1 MTGFGL
7 LFRPLCNPTAY
18 PLSSRPNT
26 HCHPD
31 RTPFVIPAAHPLSS
45 RPQRRVLIQSA
56 GDPSTSLRMTGFGQL
71 PRPPSQSH
79 THFHPG
85 RTPIVIPTAAE
96 GSHPVGRRSFDSA
109 QDDRF
114 WAVTQATIP
123 AVHPLS
129 SRLNIHFHPNR
140 TPIVIPTAVEGSH
153 PVGTKLFDFAQD
165 DSECPLGF
173 QNRRYSRLS
182 FRRRNAFSKLLR
194 FKTDPFSQ
202 RFHISAH

>member
-45 RPQRRVLIQSA
+45 RPQRRDLIQSA

-71 PRPPSQSH
+71 PRPLSQSH

-85 RTPIVIPTAAE
+85 RTPIVIPTAH
-96 GSHPVGRRSFDSA
+96 S
-109 QDDRF
+109 
-114 WAVTQATIP
+114 
-123 AVHPLS
+123 LS
-129 SRLNIHFHPNR
+129 SRPQRRDLIQSAGDPSTPLRMTGFGQLPRPLSQPHTLCHPDR
-140 TPIVIPTAVEGSH
+140 SGGIS
-153 PVGTKLFDFAQD
+153 
-165 DSECPLGF
+165 S
-173 QNRRYSRLS
+173 SRHQII
-182 FRRRNAFSKLLR
+182 RLR
-194 FKTDPFSQ
+194 SGRQRMSARVLKSQ
-202 RFHISAH
+202 I